1 MKRKVLII
9 EDDSDIA
16 GLVQLHLQGLD
27 CQSTICEDGKT
38 GLATFSEGS
47 FDLAILDIML
57 PSMNGIDICKEI
69 RKTHPHIPVLML
81 TAKSSELDR
90 VLGLELGADDYLTK
104 PFSVLELVARV
115 KALFRRSELHKANAG
130 LVKAEIISS
139 GDLHIDSGSRQVLL
153 HNSEI
158 KLTAKEFDL
167 LLYFASHPGQVFSR
181 MQLLDQVWGYSHEG
195 YEHTVNSHINR
206 FRAKIE
212 INPATPEYILTA
224 WGVGYKFRPLS

>member
-1 MKRKVLII
+1 MKRNVLII
-9 EDDSDIA
+9 EDDADIA
-16 GLVQLHLQGLD
+16 GLVALQLQGLN
-27 CQSTICEDGKT
+27 CQCTICDDGQT
-38 GLATFSEGS
+38 GLATFLKGS
-47 FDLAILDIML
+47 FDLIVLDIML

-69 RKTHPHIPVLML
+69 RKTHPLIPVLML

-115 KALFRRSELHKANAG
+115 KALFRRSELHSANPDE
-130 LVKAEIISS
+130 KSEIISA
-139 GDLHIDSGSRQVLL
+139 GDLYIDSGSRQVLL
-153 HNSEI
+153 NNSEI

-206 FRAKIE
+206 LRAKIE
-212 INPATPEYILTA
+212 NNPAAPEYILTA